1 MGKNG
6 LDGARKLNMRMLEV
20 EGLVKNFDGLAAV
33 AEVDFHVDEGEIVGL
48 IGPNGAG
55 KTTVFNLVSGTIKPT
70 SGRIRFKG
78 EDVTN
83 LKPHLICR
91 RSIART
97 FQSVNLFPQ
106 MSVLENILI
115 GALFGA
121 STSSMGEAEK
131 EGLKLLSFVGL
142 SGKENLPAKDLGVS
156 DQKRLEI
163 ARALA
168 TDPELLLLD
177 EVMAGLNPSEVGEA
191 LSLIKEINS
200 RGVTILIIEHIM
212 RAIMGVS
219 GRIIVLHYGRKLAE
233 GTPEEISNNKKVIEV
248 YLGE

>member
-1 MGKNG
+1 MRVLEIECLRKSFGG
-6 LDGARKLNMRMLEV
+6 LI
-20 EGLVKNFDGLAAV
+20 AV
-33 AEVDFHVDEGEIVGL
+33 ADADFHVDEGEIVGL

-55 KTTVFNLVSGTIKPT
+55 KTTIFNLVSGTIKPT

-83 LKPHLICR
+83 MKPHAICR
-91 RSIART
+91 RSMART

-106 MSVLENILI
+106 MSVLENTLI

-121 STSSMGEAEK
+121 SIGSINEAGK
-131 EGLKLLSFVGL
+131 KGLELLSFVGL
-142 SGKENLPAKDLGVS
+142 SGKENLPAGELSVP

-168 TDPELLLLD
+168 TEPELLLLD
-177 EVMAGLNPSEVGEA
+177 EVMAGLNASEVASA
-191 LSLIKEINS
+191 LSLIKEINN
-200 RGVTILIIEHIM
+200 RGITILMIEHIM
-212 RAIMGVS
+212 HAIMGVS
-219 GRIIVLHYGRKLAE
+219 DRIIVLHYGRKLAE
-233 GTPEEISNNKKVIEV
+233 GTPEEVCNNKEVIEV

>member
-1 MGKNG
+1 
-6 LDGARKLNMRMLEV
+6 MRLLEV
-20 EGLVKNFDGLAAV
+20 ECLRKSFGGLIAV
-33 AEVDFHVDEGEIVGL
+33 ADADFHVDEGEIVGL

-55 KTTVFNLVSGTIKPT
+55 KTTIFNLVSGTIKPT

-83 LKPHLICR
+83 MKPHAICR

-106 MSVLENILI
+106 MTVLENTLI

-121 STSSMGEAEK
+121 SIGGMNEAGK
-131 EGLKLLSFVGL
+131 KGLELLSFVGL
-142 SGKENLPAKDLGVS
+142 SGKENLPAGELSVP

-168 TDPELLLLD
+168 TEPELLLLD
-177 EVMAGLNPSEVGEA
+177 EVMAGLNASEVVAA
-191 LSLIKEINS
+191 LSLIKEIKN
-200 RGVTILIIEHIM
+200 RGITILMIEHIM
-212 RAIMGVS
+212 HAIMGVS
-219 GRIIVLHYGRKLAE
+219 DRIIVLHYGRMLAE
-233 GTPEEISNNKKVIEV
+233 GTPEEISKNKEVVEV